1 MAKLENHN
9 KSLLHEKQMLEMKLR
24 EKQVTALPA
33 LGEVEDQVNSALYDA
48 FINSK
53 SMPSMLES
61 ISLLDE
67 SDAELTVIR
76 TQLESD

>member
-9 KSLLHEKQMLEMKLR
+9 KSLLHEKQMLEMKLQ

-53 SMPSMLES
+53 SIPSMLES